1 MVRPLLEG
9 ECMTCIQPRKH
20 PKVLRP
26 LVGIRAVNRMLL
38 RSVDATCPEV
48 QLIVSVISQAIA
60 DCTLADVDDRA
71 AAQRFMYCWRLTAWA
86 QAVGLDP
93 DFVREVAIRT
103 QYLNPKSCQPKPV
116 QHFAMSGISEQQAT
130 HSPRSFDAR
139 LQ

>member
-1 MVRPLLEG
+1 
-9 ECMTCIQPRKH
+9 MTCIHPRKH
-20 PKVLRP
+20 PKVLKP

-38 RSVDATCPEV
+38 RSVDATCAEV

-60 DCTLADVDDRA
+60 DCALADAQDKA
-71 AAQRFMYCWRLTAWA
+71 AAQRFMYCWRMEAWA

-93 DFVREVAIRT
+93 EFVREVAIRT
-103 QYLNPKSCQPKPV
+103 QYLNPRACPISIDQPPASNGTS
-116 QHFAMSGISEQQAT
+116 QNQQI